1 MATTPPA
8 STVIGALA
16 ETVKKTSELV
26 LRRRRARPRSAG
38 ASMGGR
44 GDEAPE
50 GIAAPRVCSEVVMIP
65 LILFRGERSVH
76 SNACRYMD
84 QYE

>member
-26 LRRRRARPRSAG
+26 LSRRRARPRSAG
-38 ASMGGR
+38 ASMGGK
-44 GDEAPE
+44 GEEAPE
-50 GIAAPRVCSEVVMIP
+50 GMAEPRVCSEVVMGP
-65 LILFRGERSVH
+65 LVLCSG
-76 SNACRYMD
+76 
-84 QYE
+84 

>member
-1 MATTPPA
+1 MTANVATTPPA

-26 LRRRRARPRSAG
+26 LSRRRARPRSAG
-38 ASMGGR
+38 ASMGGK

-50 GIAAPRVCSEVVMIP
+50 GIAAPRVCSEVLMVP
-65 LILFRGERSVH
+65 LVLVSG
-76 SNACRYMD
+76 
-84 QYE
+84 